1 MNSRP
6 TPFLSHGSVSPSV
19 PNRTNPSGTA
29 QDSLFCEDLRDA
41 LRDTVKAC
49 GGLKAVGHA
58 LRPTMAIDAA
68 AGWLRKALTAGERER
83 LDLDD
88 LQFLLRLGREK
99 GCHVGMRQLNREA
112 GYTDPTPLDP
122 EDERAALQREWIE
135 SVRRME
141 ALARRI
147 ENIG

>member
-1 MNSRP
+1 MTRP
-6 TPFLSHGSVSPSV
+6 TPFLSHASVSPRV
-19 PNRTNPSGTA
+19 PNGAPSTGTP
-29 QDSLFCEDLRDA
+29 QDSLFCDDLRDA
-41 LRDTVKAC
+41 LMGLVRAC
-49 GGLKAVGHA
+49 GGLKAVAHM
-58 LRPTMAIDAA
+58 LKPTMGVEAA
-68 AGWLRKALTAGERER
+68 AGWLRKALTTGERER

-99 GCHVGMRQLNREA
+99 GCHVGMRQLTREA

-135 SVRRME
+135 SIRRME

-147 ENIG
+147 EGIR

>member
-1 MNSRP
+1 M
-6 TPFLSHGSVSPSV
+6 T
-19 PNRTNPSGTA
+19 GTA

-41 LRDTVKAC
+41 LRDVVKAC
-49 GGLKAVGHA
+49 GGPKAVGHM
-58 LRPTMAIDAA
+58 LKPTMGVEAA

-99 GCHVGMRQLNREA
+99 GCHVGIRQLARDA
-112 GYTDPTPLDP
+112 GYTDPAPIEP
-122 EDERAALQREWIE
+122 EDERAALQRSWIE

-141 ALARRI
+141 ALAKRI
-147 ENIG
+147 EGIR